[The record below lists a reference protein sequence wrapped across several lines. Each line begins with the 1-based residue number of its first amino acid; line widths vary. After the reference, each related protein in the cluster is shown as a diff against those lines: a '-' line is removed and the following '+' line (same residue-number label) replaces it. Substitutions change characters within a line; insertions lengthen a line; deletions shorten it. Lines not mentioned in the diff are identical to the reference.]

1 MVNWKAFVEVNPKI
15 MQGKPVIKGTRIP
28 VSLVLSYLAGGM
40 TVDEIL
46 AEYPHLSREAIL
58 ACIAFAYDVIEL
70 EACQADWS
78 LRNNNCESSGVG
90 LKRWWATT

>member
-1 MVNWKAFVEVNPKI
+1 MVNWQEYVEINPKI

-28 VSLVLSYLAGGM
+28 VSLILSYLAGGM

-58 ACIAFAYDVIEL
+58 ACLAFAHDAV
-70 EACQADWS
+70 EAVGSHSRFMGAPKRHDQA
-78 LRNNNCESSGVG
+78 
-90 LKRWWATT
+90 

>member
-1 MVNWKAFVEVNPKI
+1 VTKVVNWQEYVEINPKI

-28 VSLVLSYLAGGM
+28 VSLILSYLAGGM

-58 ACIAFAYDVIEL
+58 ACLTFAHDAV
-70 EACQADWS
+70 EAVGSHSRFMGAPKRHDQA
-78 LRNNNCESSGVG
+78 
-90 LKRWWATT
+90 

>member
-1 MVNWKAFVEVNPKI
+1 MRNPRTGVTKMVNWKEFVEVNPKI

-46 AEYPHLSREAIL
+46 AEYILTSVEKPSSPVSLSL
-58 ACIAFAYDVIEL
+58 TM
-70 EACQADWS
+70 S
-78 LRNNNCESSGVG
+78 LS
-90 LKRWWATT
+90 

>member
-1 MVNWKAFVEVNPKI
+1 MRNPRTGVTKMVNWKEFVEVNPKI

-58 ACIAFAYDVIEL
+58 ACIAFAHDVIEA
-70 EACQADWS
+70 E
-78 LRNNNCESSGVG
+78 EVIEVG
-90 LKRWWATT
+90 TSAG